1 MYIRHKLKKLNGPPP
16 VYWVVEQR
24 YHSVIV
30 SINMT
35 SRQIIKNSTTNDVNR
50 VLTNNTNARYIG
62 VINDCPVVIN
72 RAKVGNKSVTIKQ
85 ARVVVEQYKAK
96 MATCNRLQQKVINLR
111 IAEARKKGEKTVT
124 ITLCDETIEVN
135 LDDI

>member
-1 MYIRHKLKKLNGPPP
+1 
-16 VYWVVEQR
+16 
-24 YHSVIV
+24 
-30 SINMT
+30 MT
-35 SRQIIKNSTTNDVNR
+35 SRQIIKDVSSEDVRRVLANNSNAMYIGEVNDVG
-50 VLTNNTNARYIG
+50 I
-62 VINDCPVVIN
+62 IIN
-72 RAKVGNKSVTIKQ
+72 RAKVGNKSVTMKQ
-85 ARVVVEQYKAK
+85 ARFVVEQYKAK